1 MENPNKPEFYN
12 KLYDGIWEIN
22 DYSQPYEYEETARI
36 DFYNQLVQLP
46 FFDGPGK
53 ILDVGCGM
61 GGVFCTFPQGSKL
74 TKFGIDFSHVAIE
87 KISSRIP
94 DGTFVVG
101 DVHNLPFENDYFQ
114 RVTCTETLEHV
125 DSPFSVVAEMFRVL
139 QNNGKLLI
147 TVPEKTFDLPA
158 ESWPGGISVHINKF
172 SVESLSAIV
181 RENGFG
187 IDSAEIIEGVIW
199 LIASKPES
207 TGKCRRTK
215 VRYALSEVNAD
226 IQVARKLFGQG
237 SHIEAF
243 DCYEQ
248 LAEAYPIHAI
258 DILAEA
264 LDQYKSLPA
273 EHTRYHLYQARH
285 FDFGIRPSDKVL
297 DIGSGHLPFPF
308 ATHLADLALED
319 GNVGRAGIPFKHLDG
334 KPVYECNI
342 EKLPFADKEFDFV
355 YCSHVL
361 EHVNS
366 PENAC
371 QELMRVAKRGYIE
384 TPTRGKDL
392 WLNTAKISN
401 HRWAVE
407 LIHQKLVFT
416 EYTLQEIDG
425 VNCDILLNMHC
436 SPRTL
441 REKAFAAL
449 LYLKAD
455 LVNTMVYWED
465 TFELEVRRIKGSRP
479 DSAAPPISK
488 SPLTPRTEPS
498 FSAPI
503 YKQLRFMQVLTF
515 YDQYLTDFYQKY
527 PKLAASSYNDQIEAL
542 MADGFGAIHTYAPY
556 LKEIGYQP
564 LFILANCAQT
574 QACWLQEQSLPFP
587 TASWQK
593 EIVRMQVERFQ
604 PDVLYLGNPIEF
616 DASFVASLSW
626 RPPLIIGW
634 RAASIPP
641 GTDMSHMDIM
651 LSHLSVS
658 RQQVLK
664 LGARNAEHFVP
675 GVPAFLAQATND
687 QPKLY
692 DVVFSGQWTSEHAT
706 RNTLIERVA
715 KAAQQRGFS
724 LGLFLACADPGQL
737 PYDVAKYNLGARWGL
752 DMYRALKSGRIVI
765 NAEID
770 LAQGEAGNM
779 RLFEATSVGSF
790 LLTEHHLNIES
801 YFRPGDQIETFHDS
815 DELLQKIDYY
825 LSHPEEREL
834 IARMGQEHSLK
845 EHGMQ
850 RRVLLLDQIIKKY
863 LAAPSVR
870 SPLAEEPYD
879 TAYRWGW
886 NHPQLKELVYLC
898 YKTPDFANNARRYYN
913 SQEFHEVLSMFVEL
927 GHSATALEKVLD
939 IGCGNGIAS
948 YSLARSGY
956 DVIGIDSSL
965 GELAGIRAAEK
976 LQGLD
981 EVQFEVRHV
990 SSHFLE
996 FPNESFDI
1004 VWMREVLHH
1013 IDDLVSFLCEV
1024 KRVLKP
1030 GGILCCLRD
1039 VVIWNEE
1046 QRVHFFE
1053 NHPFYHITHDEG
1065 CFFLKEY
1072 HYAFEAAGFFLEKEL
1087 NPLESVINTYP
1098 AKPALGVIFD
1108 PAVSAARAAGYDLFS
1123 FILRKPVSCAD
1134 EIKTADAVMKCFLAL
1149 QKQKEE
1155 MMQTALK
1162 CPPVSVTISPLVPT
1176 SLRLDPSDL
1185 EGSFPGVSF
1194 GDHVQVL
1201 GITNIAIGEGSCIG
1215 SSSWL
1220 NVCTRDERIRLR
1232 IGNCVL
1238 VGRQAVIS
1246 TGGILEIGDFC
1257 VFAPRVYISDADH
1270 IYSDIM
1276 QPILQQGAT
1285 INRSVI
1291 VEENCWLGIN
1301 TVISGNLTVGRGSVV
1316 GANAVVT
1323 HDVPP
1328 FSVVVGNPSQ
1338 IVKMYSPRTGTWER
1352 TRSNEDIQRILEER
1366 RERGIPS
1373 REEYQNILKQNAR
1386 LSQLDP
1392 VLAGRGNL

>member
-12 KLYDGIWEIN
+12 KLYDGVWEIN
-22 DYSQPYEYEETARI
+22 EYSQPYIYEEVGRI
-36 DFYNQLVQLP
+36 DFYNKLLKLP
-46 FFDGPGK
+46 FFNGSGK
-53 ILDVGCGM
+53 IFDVGCGM
-61 GGVFCTFPQGSKL
+61 GGVFCAFPPGNKL

-87 KISSRIP
+87 KVKSRIP

-101 DVHNLPFENDYFQ
+101 DVHNLPFENDFFQ
-114 RVTCTETLEHV
+114 RVICIETLEHV
-125 DSPFSVVAEMFRVL
+125 DNPSVVVAEMFRVL

-147 TVPEKTFDLPA
+147 TVPEKDFDLPA
-158 ESWPGGISVHINKF
+158 EDWPGGISVHINKF
-172 SVESLSAIV
+172 RVESLSAMV
-181 RENGFG
+181 CENGFG

-199 LIASKPES
+199 LIASKPGGS
-207 TGKCRRTK
+207 GKCRRTK
-215 VRYALSEVNAD
+215 ARYALNEVSAD
-226 IQVARKLFGQG
+226 IQVARRLFGQG
-237 SHIEAF
+237 NHQEAF
-243 DCYEQ
+243 DFYEQ
-248 LAEAYPIHAI
+248 LADAYPTHTI

-264 LDQYKSLPA
+264 FDQFKTLPV
-273 EHTRYHLYQARH
+273 ECTRYHLYQARH
-285 FDFGIRPSDKVL
+285 FDFGIGPSDKVL

-361 EHVNS
+361 EHTDS
-366 PENAC
+366 PEDAC
-371 QELMRVAKRGYIE
+371 RELMRVAKRGYIE

-407 LIHQKLVFT
+407 FIHQKLVFT
-416 EYTLQEIDG
+416 EYTPQEING
-425 VNCDILLNMHC
+425 FNCDILLNMHC
-436 SPRTL
+436 SPQTL

-465 TFELEVRRIKGSRP
+465 RFEIEVRRIKGGGP
-479 DSAAPPISK
+479 DIATLPISK
-488 SPLTPRTEPS
+488 APLTPGTEPATT
-498 FSAPI
+498 APA
-503 YKQLRFMQVLTF
+503 YKQLRFMQVLAF
-515 YDQYLTDFYQKY
+515 YDQYLADFYQKH
-527 PKLAASSYNDQIEAL
+527 PKLAASSYKDQIEAL
-542 MADGFGAIHTYAPY
+542 IGDGFGAIHTYAPY
-556 LKEIGYQP
+556 LKEIGYEP
-564 LFILANCAQT
+564 LLILANCAQT
-574 QACWLQEQSLPFP
+574 QARWLQEQGLPFP
-587 TASWQK
+587 TGSWQK
-593 EIVRMQVERFQ
+593 EIVRLQVERFQ
-604 PDVLYLGNPIEF
+604 PDILYLGNPIEF

-626 RPPLIIGW
+626 RPRLVIGW

-641 GTDMSHMDIM
+641 GTDMSHMDVM

-715 KAAQQRGFS
+715 RAAQQSGFS
-724 LGLFLACADPGQL
+724 LGLFLACADPSQL
-737 PYDVAKYNLGARWGL
+737 PCDVAKYNLGPRWGL

-779 RLFEATSVGSF
+779 RLFEATSVGAF

-801 YFRPGDQIETFHDS
+801 YFRPGDQIETFRNP

-825 LSHPEEREL
+825 LSHPEEREH
-834 IARMGQEHSLK
+834 IARRGQEHCLK

-850 RRVLLLDQIIKKY
+850 KRVLVLDQIIKNY
-863 LAAPSVR
+863 LA
-870 SPLAEEPYD
+870 SPPAHNPAVEDPYD

-898 YKTPDFANNARRYYN
+898 YKTPDFANNARRFYN
-913 SQEFHEVLSMFVEL
+913 SQEYHEVLTMFGKL
-927 GHSATALEKVLD
+927 GHPPTAQEKVLD

-990 SSHFLE
+990 SSHLLE
-996 FPNESFDI
+996 FPNDSFDV

-1013 IDDLVSFLCEV
+1013 IDDLVSFLYEV

-1065 CFFLKEY
+1065 CFYLQEY
-1072 HYAFEAAGFFLEKEL
+1072 REAFKAAGFILEKEL

-1098 AKPALGVIFD
+1098 AKPAPGVTFD
-1108 PAVSAARAAGYDLFS
+1108 PAVATTVAAGYDLFS
-1123 FILRKPVSCAD
+1123 FFLRKPVSCPD
-1134 EIKTADAVMKCFLAL
+1134 EVKTADAVMKCFLVL
-1149 QKQKEE
+1149 QKQKEK

-1162 CPPVSVTISPLVPT
+1162 STSISEVPA
-1176 SLRLDPSDL
+1176 SLRSDPCSL
-1185 EGSFPGVSF
+1185 VGSFPEVSF

-1201 GITNIAIGEGSCIG
+1201 GMENVTIGEGSCIG
-1215 SSSWL
+1215 GSSWL

-1246 TGGILEIGDFC
+1246 TGGTLEIGDYC
-1257 VFAPRVYISDADH
+1257 VLAPRVYISDADH

-1291 VEENCWLGIN
+1291 IEENCWLGIN

-1323 HDVPP
+1323 RDVPP

-1352 TRSNEDIQRILEER
+1352 TRSEDDIQRILEER
-1366 RERGIPS
+1366 LEIGIPS
-1373 REEYQNILKQNAR
+1373 RVEYQRILKQNAR
-1386 LSQLDP
+1386 ISRLDP